1 MNNLYEIL
9 LEELEKLTTT
19 EVSTIIEQLSTKL
32 VIPTNQIMESIS
44 KIGVKNFVEAMII
57 FIIVISSIWLYF
69 ISDKIEKINRVEEKN
84 KLETLGAV
92 MTLPIFIGL
101 TIIFIYIS
109 SIILW
114 SYSPKVW
121 SIDYMFN
128 IIYLILLNRSYY
140 DECE

>member
-44 KIGVKNFVEAMII
+44 KIGMKNFVEAMII

-109 SIILW
+109 SVILW

-128 IIYLILLNRSYY
+128 IIYLLLLNRSYY

>member
-1 MNNLYEIL
+1 M
-9 LEELEKLTTT
+9 TTT
-19 EVSTIIEQLSTKL
+19 EVSKIIEQLSSKL
-32 VIPTNQIMESIS
+32 VIPTNQIMEIIS